1 MKKSSRSSFLFG
13 GTFAIICGVMEAHSQ
28 RLQVPHGNH
37 MAEASPGRGAVMI
50 QGVDNI
56 GICAKDLK
64 RAISFYEK
72 LGFTKA
78 YENDRGVTM
87 VAGTAKLFV
96 FQSRQ
101 PNPAPANRQFTLFDN
116 PPGIDHI
123 SFAVED
129 VDRIYA
135 DARSKG
141 VVFQSEPQDQDWGAR
156 VACLR
161 DPDGNNLFL
170 LKWLQ
175 K

>member
-13 GTFAIICGVMEAHSQ
+13 GMFAIICVAMEAHSQ
-28 RLQVPHGNH
+28 RLVPHGNAI
-37 MAEASPGRGAVMI
+37 AEASPGRGAVMI

-72 LGFTKA
+72 LGFTKG

-96 FQSRQ
+96 FRSRE
-101 PNPAPANRQFTLFDN
+101 PNPAPVNRQFTLFDN

-123 SFAVED
+123 SFAVEGAAACRD
-129 VDRIYA
+129 A
-135 DARSKG
+135 D
-141 VVFQSEPQDQDWGAR
+141 
-156 VACLR
+156 
-161 DPDGNNLFL
+161 
-170 LKWLQ
+170 
-175 K
+175 